1 MEFEYHARK
10 AVVILEVV
18 DPPIYQHCN
27 ILSELM
33 VINKSIATVQNCLDI
48 TVGVLVKVE
57 WQQRRQRLRVGSLRH
72 RAARQLKIL
81 LNMVMVSLRKM
92 AIKIVSP

>member
-18 DPPIYQHCN
+18 DPPIHQHCN

-33 VINKSIATVQNCLDI
+33 VINKSIARVQNCLDI
-48 TVGVLVKVE
+48 TILRSWSQSESWDRVRVVGVMVKVG
-57 WQQRRQRLRVGSLRH
+57 WQ
-72 RAARQLKIL
+72 
-81 LNMVMVSLRKM
+81 
-92 AIKIVSP
+92 